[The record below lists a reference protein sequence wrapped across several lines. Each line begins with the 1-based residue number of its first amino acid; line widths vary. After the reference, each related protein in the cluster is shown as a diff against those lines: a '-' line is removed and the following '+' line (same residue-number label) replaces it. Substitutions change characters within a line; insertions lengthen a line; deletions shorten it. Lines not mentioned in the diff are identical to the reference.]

1 MGEGQEENAI
11 VTSTGNY
18 VVAWDF
24 AKVKKGQLDKYEI
37 KKYVWLS
44 LVEFSALI
52 IPVCRYTENVVQD
65 NFMFGD
71 DKHIVSSYTATVAS
85 YCSTRMIGGRARE
98 QCRRC
103 QQEEF
108 EAPNAAVSCACQHE
122 AKPLWDREESILSG
136 SETVPSLCL
145 YTYPARFHVMCGRS
159 EEDRLVA

>member
-37 KKYVWLS
+37 KKYVCLS

-71 DKHIVSSYTATVAS
+71 DKHIVSSYAAIVTL
-85 YCSTRMIGGRARE
+85 YYSTRMIGGRTRE
-98 QCRRC
+98 
-103 QQEEF
+103 
-108 EAPNAAVSCACQHE
+108 
-122 AKPLWDREESILSG
+122 
-136 SETVPSLCL
+136 
-145 YTYPARFHVMCGRS
+145 
-159 EEDRLVA
+159 